1 MKKLITGALV
11 GLALVSSTAHAQLC
25 NPITRP
31 AGGLVPPV
39 VVKERLKELRQEL
52 GDRKVEEILGKPVL
66 VSLDK
71 YSEMDPT
78 GINANAY
85 AAAAAAGAAAAV
97 VEYVWDRYVG
107 NGPGDRYIQE
117 EYFDI
122 RAGTLPNH
130 ITQVVN
136 PKVVLVAGGKD
147 IGPVA
152 LTPAAVGTAVA
163 GAVAYKAAEYS
174 MRKVFGDPNK
184 DVRQYDER
192 DFDIQRNYQN

>member
-1 MKKLITGALV
+1 MKTFITGALA
-11 GLALVSSTAHAQLC
+11 GLVLVSSTANAQLC
-25 NPITRP
+25 SPVTRP
-31 AGGLVPPV
+31 AGGFVPPI

-52 GDRKVEEILGKPVL
+52 GDRKLEEILGRPVL

-71 YSEMDPT
+71 YSEMDPK
-78 GINANAY
+78 GINANAFV
-85 AAAAAAGAAAAV
+85 AAAAAGAAASV

-107 NGPGDRYIQE
+107 NGPKDRYIQE

-122 RAGTLPNH
+122 RPGTVPVLPADP
-130 ITQVVN
+130 
-136 PKVVLVAGGKD
+136 PKVGGRD

-163 GAVAYKAAEYS
+163 GTVAYKAAEYS